1 MGAILKVNRNDSV
14 ATVGLRWYTITWER
28 GRLLWGGPVFGTSDY
43 SSFQLDLRHWEVAP
57 GPDDEFEGTPRR
69 EKDVL
74 LIIKEGERVTSDEAF
89 GYEKFVQEKQDAY
102 AVFLKS
108 GNTNILSSSEYD
120 VRFQP
125 VRDRTRGQNVTAI
138 IAVRKTS

>member
-14 ATVGLRWYTITWER
+14 ITVCLHRYTVTWDR
-28 GRLLWGGPVFGTSDY
+28 GRLLAGGPVFGSSDL
-43 SSFQLDLRHWEVAP
+43 SSFQLDLRYWEVVPVA
-57 GPDDEFEGTPRR
+57 DTNFECNPRK

-74 LIIKEGERVTSDEAF
+74 LVIKEGERVTSDEAF

-108 GNTNILSSSEYD
+108 GNTNTLSSSEYD

-125 VRDRTRGQNVTAI
+125 VRDRTRRRNVTAI

>member
-1 MGAILKVNRNDSV
+1 MTAFLKVNHPNSV
-14 ATVGLRWYTITWER
+14 ITVALHDYVVKWDQ
-28 GRLLWGGPVFGTSDY
+28 GRLLGGGAVFTSPGLNY
-43 SSFQLDLRHWEVAP
+43 FQLDLRYWEIVP
-57 GPDDEFEGTPRR
+57 GSNDTFKCYPRT

-74 LIIKEGERVTSDEAF
+74 LVTKEGERVTSDEAF

-125 VRDRTRGQNVTAI
+125 VRDRTRGRNVTAI
-138 IAVRKTS
+138 IAVRKAS